1 MSVKNKKLLTKIISF
16 SNILLN
22 DISLNNIEGV
32 MSLARGKDLDYEI
45 LTDSVYY
52 ILLTLVEPLHGYG
65 IMQKVL
71 EISKGEMIIG
81 PASLYTILKKLQAAK
96 YIKLLED
103 DEERRKNYT
112 LMAKGKEILRKD
124 INRRIAMVEQGKEVF
139 KFL

>member
-1 MSVKNKKLLTKIISF
+1 
-16 SNILLN
+16 
-22 DISLNNIEGV
+22 
-32 MSLARGKDLDYEI
+32 MSLARNKGLDDEI

-81 PASLYTILKKLQAAK
+81 PASLYTILKKLQAAN
-96 YIKLLED
+96 YIELLED

-112 LMAKGKEILRKD
+112 LMIKGKEILRKD
-124 INRRIAMVEQGKEVF
+124 INRRIAMVEQGKEVL